1 MYTMICKSY
10 NCHNCGTELN
20 KIRKGNI
27 FRCPYCGA
35 TYIINEISDVAVEI
49 EQTKEGLDVLN
60 VKKIINNEF
69 IDYLT
74 NKDELENIIKK
85 TICDDL
91 VKELLNYIELEKE
104 EDPNRYQTVYTA
116 KIRLPKIDY
125 KF

>member
-1 MYTMICKSY
+1 MYTTIYKAY

-20 KIRKGNI
+20 RIGNI

-35 TYIINEISDVAVEI
+35 IYVITEKSDVVVEI
-49 EQTKEGLDVLN
+49 EQTKDGLDVLN

-69 IDYLT
+69 IDHLT
-74 NKDELENIIKK
+74 NKDEIENIIKK

-91 VKELLNYIELEKE
+91 AKELLNYIELEKE
-104 EDPNRYQTVYTA
+104 EDPSHYQTIYTT